1 MSSFLDL
8 LFDALS
14 SLLIS
19 WDKMNTKIKFII
31 SILCLGTFSAIVL
44 LFKN

>member
-1 MSSFLDL
+1 MSSILDL
-8 LFDALS
+8 LFDTLS

-31 SILCLGTFSAIVL
+31 SILCLGIFSAIVSV
-44 LFKN
+44 FKN